1 MPLATADAVRETLNP
16 DGGDGD
22 LGSAAS
28 MSTPQLDV
36 ACSEADTEVI
46 GRVFQRYPQLPDPAP
61 AQLVSIAVDIAA
73 YLATLTARRGDPLLP
88 GHPVLLRYQRAQQL
102 LAQIVAGSMVLVDVE
117 TVDSAAASDPAS
129 ANPFDGNLFSPR
141 DVGMTKGIDGSWQPA
156 GSYPRGWPGS
166 SGIPYGESW

>member
-1 MPLATADAVRETLNP
+1 MPLATVDAVRDTLNP

-28 MSTPQLDV
+28 MSSTQLDV

-46 GRVFQRYPQLPDPAP
+46 GRIFQRYPSLPDPPP
-61 AQLVSIAVDIAA
+61 ALLVTIAVDIAA

-88 GHPVLLRYQRAQQL
+88 GHPVALRYARAQQL
-102 LAQIVAGSMVLVDVE
+102 LTQIVAGNVTLVGVE

-129 ANPFDGNLFSPR
+129 VNPTEGDLFSPR
-141 DVGMTKGIDGSWQPA
+141 DVGMTRGLDGAWHPA
-156 GSYPRGWPGS
+156 GSWPRGWPGS
-166 SGIPYGESW
+166 AGVPYGPTW